1 MKYKPYA
8 NGTRPQKLLGVF
20 FFEIQRHITAN
31 LVLAISVLTF
41 YGIPS
46 MHDIQTTINNIDTI
60 HCIDVLVLNYID
72 RWFPHY

>member
-1 MKYKPYA
+1 MQMEPGLRNY
-8 NGTRPQKLLGVF
+8 LVF
-20 FFEIQRHITAN
+20 FFFFFVIQRHITAN